1 MDMDYMILKEAS
13 AKWGVTPRWINYFL
27 LWWTYSRTCKDGN
40 GLADT
45 KISIKTCGWSDKT
58 RERIVP

>member
-1 MDMDYMILKEAS
+1 MDYMILKEAS
-13 AKWGVTPRWINYFL
+13 AKLGSNTSLDKLFL